1 MNIRTLSFAA
11 LTAALALSA
20 CSPKNEQSADNA
32 ASAGKAG
39 NVKLLNVSYDVAR
52 DFYKEYN
59 PLFVKEYAAKNGGAT
74 VEIQQSH
81 GRRFQIQAYFS
92 AMRPQNLGF
101 CLHRRC

>member
-32 ASAGKAG
+32 ASAGKGG

-59 PLFVKEYAAKNGGAT
+59 PLFVKEFTAKTADNRLKSNSHTAAPASRLWLSPT
-74 VEIQQSH
+74 VWLP
-81 GRRFQIQAYFS
+81 
-92 AMRPQNLGF
+92 MW
-101 CLHRRC
+101 

>member
-81 GRRFQIQAYFS
+81 GCSSKQAL
-92 AMRPQNLGF
+92 AVAKGLAADVVTMN
-101 CLHRRC
+101 

>member
-39 NVKLLNVSYDVAR
+39 NMKLLNVSYDVAR

-59 PLFVKEYAAKNGGAT
+59 PLFVKRVCRKKTADNWLKSNSRTAAQASRLWPWLT
-74 VEIQQSH
+74 VWPL
-81 GRRFQIQAYFS
+81 
-92 AMRPQNLGF
+92 M
-101 CLHRRC
+101 